1 MAYSRSNF
9 SDVFTTRRSPF
20 SSREH
25 SIPLGQSTSV
35 KGALKPKS
43 IGEKEVDPKV
53 KSEYRIS
60 VIGVML
66 LLFLA
71 RFFCRGEKIT
81 RKEGRAYDSC
91 SNPQISWQSIRL
103 HNDKI
108 RYLNY
113 TKSKQMK
120 TKPQLSFWQIWNM
133 SFGFLGI
140 QFGFALQGGFM
151 SSIFVSLGAS
161 KDEIPLLWIAA
172 PLTGLIVQPI
182 IGYFSDRTWHPRLGR
197 RRPFFLIGAVL
208 ASIVLFFCASF
219 PHAMGGCWMPMVV
232 RCLN

>member
-1 MAYSRSNF
+1 M
-9 SDVFTTRRSPF
+9 
-20 SSREH
+20 
-25 SIPLGQSTSV
+25 
-35 KGALKPKS
+35 
-43 IGEKEVDPKV
+43 
-53 KSEYRIS
+53 
-60 VIGVML
+60 IGVML

-71 RFFCRGEKIT
+71 SFFCRGAKIT
-81 RKEGRAYDSC
+81 RKEGRDEYC
-91 SNPQISWQSIRL
+91 SNPQIFVQSIRL

-208 ASIVLFFCASF
+208 ASIVLFL
-219 PHAMGGCWMPMVV
+219 
-232 RCLN
+232 CLILPRYGWLLDAYGY